1 MHDLGGSNVTD
12 AVIAQMAS
20 TPDPRLREVMESLVW
35 HLHAFA
41 GDVSLTR
48 AEWLAAVEFLAR
60 VGQAG
65 TPDRPEF
72 VLLSDALGLSDLVGA
87 LDDVLGPAGGAMEA
101 GPPGLATGESVA
113 APSANGPE
121 IVVFG
126 RVLDDTGRGVAGA
139 SVEVRQPRAGEV
151 DAVQGRGAAEEMMC
165 GRFTTGPDGS
175 YAFLT
180 ARPLGRPIP
189 VDGPVGR
196 LVRAQGRQG
205 RRPARIGFRV
215 SAPRHLE
222 LATAVYFNGYDGVPV
237 ASRGASGLSGNDVA
251 AAEAGAQGSPR
262 PDLPGL
268 RCDFRIARREARGS
282 AATRAPADSFGGQLA
297 RGSRL

>member
-41 GDVSLTR
+41 GDVSLSR
-48 AEWLAAVEFLAR
+48 AEWMAAVEFLAR

-72 VLLSDALGLSDLVGA
+72 VLLSDVLGLSDLVEA
-87 LDDVLGPAGGAMEA
+87 LDGAPANGVTEA
-101 GPPGLATGESVA
+101 DPPWLATGESI
-113 APSANGPE
+113 APPPAGGPQL
-121 IVVFG
+121 VVFG

-139 SVEVRQPRAGEV
+139 SVEVRQPGAEEV
-151 DAVQGRGAAEEMMC
+151 DALQGRGAAEAGMC
-165 GRFTTGPDGS
+165 GRFTTCPDGS
-175 YAFLT
+175 YAFRT

-215 SAPRHLE
+215 RAPGHLE
-222 LATAVYFNGYDGVPV
+222 LATAVYFNGDDGVPV
-237 ASRGASGLSGNDVA
+237 ASRGASDLADNDVTA
-251 AAEAGAQGSPR
+251 AAVGAEGSPR

-268 RCDFRIARREARGS
+268 RCEFRLPRCETRGGP
-282 AATRAPADSFGGQLA
+282 ATRAPAVSIGG
-297 RGSRL
+297 